1 MDCITCGYCWA
12 DVNEDGE
19 PESFEYCHFDG
30 PEGWAP
36 CAQDEYDEEVEHYF
50 DPYYDPSEFLDD
62 EQYEEYLKMQEMEE
76 AIEAEDYRSSVE
88 YYNEPYDYQEF

>member
-19 PESFEYCHFDG
+19 SESLEYCHFDG

-36 CAQDEYDEEVEHYF
+36 CEYVEYDKYADEAYVEAR
-50 DPYYDPSEFLDD
+50 EA
-62 EQYEEYLKMQEMEE
+62 EEE
-76 AIEAEDYRSSVE
+76 AANQCKGICRSMEVFSSEV
-88 YYNEPYDYQEF
+88 